1 MRSVLLCLCLLT
13 CGCYIAP
20 TPDTPAPQPDVVIP
34 DDELAKWGFSRSAL
48 DMDKHPELAARL
60 SAVMDE
66 LSKQIE
72 HDGEQDEPKLIS
84 TTDLG
89 IVFDRIIEY
98 GFKGEGAYTQ
108 GVSNAVVKALDEF
121 EPNNEARDL
130 TDKDRRQAVQM
141 FAALAQALRE
151 VK

>member
-1 MRSVLLCLCLLT
+1 MRSVLLAMCLLLS
-13 CGCYIAP
+13 GCYIP
-20 TPDTPAPQPDVVIP
+20 PSDPQPEPVPVPNPSVV
-34 DDELAKWGFSRSAL
+34 DEWGFSRSVPAA
-48 DMDKHPELAARL
+48 MQGKRELALRL
-60 SAVMDE
+60 SAVMGE

-72 HDGEQDEPKLIS
+72 HDGRQDEPKLIS

-108 GVSNAVVKALDEF
+108 GAADSVQKALEEF
-121 EPNNEARDL
+121 EPDNEARDL

-141 FAALAQALRE
+141 FAALSQALRE
-151 VK
+151 GK

>member
-1 MRSVLLCLCLLT
+1 MRSVLLALCLLLS
-13 CGCYIAP
+13 GCYIP
-20 TPDTPAPQPDVVIP
+20 TSDSQPEPVPVPNPSVV
-34 DDELAKWGFSRSAL
+34 DEWGFSRSVPVA
-48 DMDKHPELAARL
+48 MQGKRELALRL
-60 SAVMDE
+60 SAVMGE

-72 HDGEQDEPKLIS
+72 HDGGQSEPKLIS

-108 GVSNAVVKALDEF
+108 GVADAVQKALEEF
-121 EPNNEARDL
+121 EPDNEARDL

-141 FAALAQALRE
+141 FAALSQALRE

>member
-1 MRSVLLCLCLLT
+1 MRSVILALCLLT

-20 TPDTPAPQPDVVIP
+20 DGTKPAPGPVPVPSVV
-34 DDELAKWGFSRSAL
+34 DDWGFGQSVPAAMEGKRELAL
-48 DMDKHPELAARL
+48 RL

-72 HDGEQDEPKLIS
+72 HDGEQAEPKLVS
-84 TTDLG
+84 TADLG
-89 IVFDRIIEY
+89 IIFDRIVEY
-98 GFKGEGAYTQ
+98 GFQGEGAYTQ
-108 GVSNAVVKALDEF
+108 GVSDAVTRALEQF
-121 EPNNEARDL
+121 EPNNEAVDL
-130 TDKDRRQAVQM
+130 DASARGKAVQM

>member
-1 MRSVLLCLCLLT
+1 MRSVLLCLCLLLS
-13 CGCYIAP
+13 GCYIP
-20 TPDTPAPQPDVVIP
+20 PSDSNPSPAPVPVPSVV
-34 DDELAKWGFSRSAL
+34 DEWRFSQSVPVAMQGKRDLAL
-48 DMDKHPELAARL
+48 RL

-98 GFKGEGAYTQ
+98 GFKGEGAYTR
-108 GVSNAVVKALDEF
+108 GVADSVTRALETL
-121 EPNNEARDL
+121 EPDNEARDL

>member
-1 MRSVLLCLCLLT
+1 MRSVLLAICLLLS
-13 CGCYIAP
+13 GCYIP
-20 TPDTPAPQPDVVIP
+20 PSDSKPEPEPIPVPSVV
-34 DDELAKWGFSRSAL
+34 DEWGFSQSVPVAMQGKR
-48 DMDKHPELAARL
+48 ELALRL

-66 LSKQIE
+66 LSRQIE
-72 HDGEQDEPKLIS
+72 HDGEQDEPKLVS

-108 GVSNAVVKALDEF
+108 GVADSVQKALEEF
-121 EPNNEARDL
+121 EPDNEARDL

-141 FAALAQALRE
+141 FAALSQALRE

>member
-1 MRSVLLCLCLLT
+1 MRSVLLCLCLLLS
-13 CGCYIAP
+13 GCYIP
-20 TPDTPAPQPDVVIP
+20 PSDSQPSPAPVPGPSVV
-34 DDELAKWGFSRSAL
+34 DEWGFGQSVPVAMQGKRDLAL
-48 DMDKHPELAARL
+48 RL
-60 SAVMDE
+60 SAVMNE
-66 LSKQIE
+66 LSKQIA

-108 GVSNAVVKALDEF
+108 GVSNAVVKAMEEF
-121 EPNNEARDL
+121 EPDNEARDL

>member
-1 MRSVLLCLCLLT
+1 MRSVLLAMCLLLS
-13 CGCYIAP
+13 GCYIP
-20 TPDTPAPQPDVVIP
+20 PSDSKPAPEPVPVPSVV
-34 DDELAKWGFSRSAL
+34 DEWGFSQSVPVAMQGKR
-48 DMDKHPELAARL
+48 ELALRL
-60 SAVMDE
+60 SAVMGE

-98 GFKGEGAYTQ
+98 GFKGEGAYTR
-108 GVSNAVVKALDEF
+108 GVADSVTRALETL
-121 EPNNEARDL
+121 EPDNEARDL
-130 TDKDRRQAVQM
+130 DSRTRAESVQM